1 MAVTVKT
8 AFRLKVIPL
17 PIAQLLITRPLTDA
31 ERKHEKYHQIAASMK
46 VLGLVEPVIVHPQG
60 RGKYRVL
67 DGRKRVTI
75 LLDEGAQ
82 TVACVISTD
91 DESFTYNHRVNYLS
105 TVGEHQMI
113 LKALRHNTEEDIA
126 KALNVDVSVVREK
139 RNLLNGICPE
149 AADVLKASR
158 VAPGAFVN
166 MRKMKP
172 VRQVEAAELML
183 AANNFTA
190 RFAQALLM
198 GTSDDMRIEPQRQD
212 RRYISPAQRA
222 HLAHETDALLRK
234 AKAVEAS
241 YGTNLLNLS
250 VCLRYVESVVGNQAA
265 RRFLDAR
272 YPELLREF
280 QAIGASQKRGLA
292 PDNQPERRTMG
303 SSGKRG

>member
-1 MAVTVKT
+1 MAIPVKT

-17 PIAQLLITRPLTDA
+17 PITQLVITRPVTDA
-31 ERKHEKYHQIAASMK
+31 ERDHEKYHQIAASMK
-46 VLGLVEPVIVHPQG
+46 VLGLVEPVVVHLQG
-60 RGKYRVL
+60 RSKYRVL

-75 LLDEGAQ
+75 LLDQGAK
-82 TVACVISTD
+82 TVECVISTD

-126 KALNVDVSVVREK
+126 TALNVDVDVIREK

-158 VAPGAFVN
+158 VAPGVFLSL
-166 MRKMKP
+166 RKMKP
-172 VRQVEAAELML
+172 VRQIEAAELML

-198 GTSDDMRIEPQRQD
+198 GTSDDMRLEPQRQD
-212 RRYISPAQRA
+212 RRYLSPAQRA

-234 AKAVEAS
+234 AKAVEAT
-241 YGTNLLNLS
+241 YGTNLLTLS
-250 VCLRYVESVVGNQAA
+250 VCLRYVESIIGNRAA
-265 RRFLDAR
+265 RRFLDAHH
-272 YPELLREF
+272 PELLREL
-280 QAIGASQKRGLA
+280 QAMGAPQKRGMTRSDQTVDGPA
-292 PDNQPERRTMG
+292 G
-303 SSGKRG
+303 SSRKCG